1 MKLVECKSRKNEVV
15 SRNDLLSAQGAL
27 SSNSKKM
34 LAMLISMIKST
45 DSEFQEYA
53 LHIDSYEEA
62 IGRKSNDSEALKN
75 NALELMMNPF
85 QLRKGVYF
93 NWCNKVDITTLD
105 GYVIFKIDNE
115 LKPYL
120 LNLENNFTKYQLTN
134 VLKLK
139 GTYSVS
145 LYEYLTMRF
154 RTYRNEY
161 FKQHNKYPKSY
172 TFDISIDWLRATY
185 KIPDSYRYDVIK
197 RQIINKAQADFKE
210 HTDIRFTYQE
220 QKIGRKVD
228 RLVIKV
234 KENNKG
240 SNDYLYDIQSFT
252 KYMRKHYIN
261 QDILSATDSLN
272 NGKPMLLSVSADGL
286 MYDKYSSNSIEP
298 KRAKVLWEKLYE
310 MALDDTLLCLKQGEL
325 NFDED

>member
-1 MKLVECKSRKNEVV
+1 MKEIECKSRKNEVV
-15 SRNDLLSAQGAL
+15 KNNDLIKAKGEL
-27 SSNSKKM
+27 SSTAQKL
-34 LAMLISMIKST
+34 LAMVISMINST

-53 LHIDSYEEA
+53 LQIESYCDAVGTSSNNTEHIKKQAE
-62 IGRKSNDSEALKN
+62 
-75 NALELMMNPF
+75 ELMSNPF
-85 QLRKGVYF
+85 VVDGMMF
-93 NWCNKVDITTLD
+93 NWCSMVDLKRIE
-105 GYVIFKIDNE
+105 GYIIFDIHSK

-120 LNLENNFTKYQLTN
+120 LGLQGNFTKYQLTN

-145 LYEYLTMRF
+145 LYEYLVMRF

-161 FKQHNKYPKSY
+161 FKQHNKYPKSF

-185 KIPDSYRYDVIK
+185 KVPDSYRYDNIK
-197 RQIINKAQADFKE
+197 TQIINKAQADFKE

-234 KENNKG
+234 KENTKG

-261 QDILSATDSLN
+261 QDILQATDTKN

-286 MYDKYSSNSIEP
+286 MYDKYSSNNIEP